1 MLFLRQAEGDA
12 AGDQFMV
19 MEKKTRGLKNL
30 PAVVA
35 ALETVLADRRAGKYG
50 GFADYLPQL
59 ARALQA

>member
-1 MLFLRQAEGDA
+1 VLFLRQAEGDA

-35 ALETVLADRRAGKYG
+35 ALETVLADRRAGKYA
-50 GFADYLPQL
+50 GFVDYLPQL
-59 ARALQA
+59 PLQG